1 MENVVM
7 KSMLA
12 AISDFFEAL
21 SRARIAADL
30 TRSGRWE
37 EAQAMYKD

>member
-1 MENVVM
+1 M